1 MKKTY
6 IAPQTIEISFEMDS
20 IMLTMSNTEVGGD
33 MFQSNKKQSGSG
45 IWNDNKEEENSGSIW

>member
-33 MFQSNKKQSGSG
+33 MFQSNKKQPGSG

>member
-6 IAPQTIEISFEMDS
+6 IAPQTIVIGFEMDS

-33 MFQSNKKQSGSG
+33 MFQSNKKQPSS
-45 IWNDNKEEENSGSIW
+45 SIWGEEQQEETESFW